1 MLKIK
6 SFNDNKLCNVLLGIF
21 NPFKHDL
28 PDYKRYN
35 ITLLRDNCRFLEVIL
50 NRGGSSGGLVALFF
64 DGAICN
70 WYELPRADETAE
82 MNKVYRYIQTLGQSM
97 QSAFLFMVSVLFKK
111 ITLEN
116 E

>member
-1 MLKIK
+1 MRIK
-6 SFNDNKLCNVLLGIF
+6 SLANNKMCNVLLGIF

-70 WYELPRADETAE
+70 WHELPRADETAE
-82 MNKVYRYIQTLGQSM
+82 LSKVYSYIQTLGQSM
-97 QSAFLFMVSVLFKK
+97 QSMFLFMVNVWWKK
-111 ITLEN
+111 INLKN

>member
-70 WYELPRADETAE
+70 WCELPRADETE
-82 MNKVYRYIQTLGQSM
+82 ELNKVYQYIKTLGQTA
-97 QSAFLFMVSVLFKK
+97 SAAWLFLLKAIVKRNFLINK
-111 ITLEN
+111 
-116 E
+116 